1 MLSFD
6 DCVGLSQ
13 LTTEEIAAIARHEH
27 LPEIAALE
35 MGWSLCGSPEGE
47 QLIRRMI
54 LEDIEDA
61 RRRGEAQEAAT
72 LRLVLRHF
80 EETHPDR
87 QGSAEPC
94 RLPGGTRDAS
104 AVRQEDGDHVAHA
117 LGLDTTT
124 APWVRERVDAYLTA
138 MLRHFGLDRAAVQE
152 RFRAEMRMA
161 EMRCASCTETGRCRR
176 FLADAAEAE
185 APSAFC
191 PNAPLLEELQR
202 QALRSRR
209 VHDAKRSAAA
219 LP

>member
-87 QGSAEPC
+87 QPQ
-94 RLPGGTRDAS
+94 RHLVPDGTRDAS
-104 AVRQEDGDHVAHA
+104 SDAQEDSGRLAHM

-124 APWVRERVDAYLTA
+124 APWLRERVAAYLTA
-138 MLRHFGLDRAAVQE
+138 MLCHFGLERASVEE
-152 RFRAEMRMA
+152 RFPSEMAVAE
-161 EMRCASCTETGRCRR
+161 ERCALCTETGRCRR
-176 FLADAAEAE
+176 FLADIVGADT
-185 APSAFC
+185 SSTFC
-191 PNAPLLEELQR
+191 PNAPFFEELR
-202 QALRSRR
+202 RHDMRSRR
-209 VHDAKRSAAA
+209 DHDAERSAAD
-219 LP
+219 LS

>member
-80 EETHPDR
+80 EETHPGR
-87 QGSAEPC
+87 
-94 RLPGGTRDAS
+94 PG
-104 AVRQEDGDHVAHA
+104 
-117 LGLDTTT
+117 
-124 APWVRERVDAYLTA
+124 
-138 MLRHFGLDRAAVQE
+138 
-152 RFRAEMRMA
+152 
-161 EMRCASCTETGRCRR
+161 RR
-176 FLADAAEAE
+176 RS
-185 APSAFC
+185 PVG
-191 PNAPLLEELQR
+191 R
-202 QALRSRR
+202 QAVHGTLQPCDRR
-209 VHDAKRSAAA
+209 TVIT
-219 LP
+219 